1 MACAQGSQ
9 GIPTMEE
16 AQGKAK
22 QTATSA
28 QERVQGAAASA
39 QQRAHEVVSQN
50 EQRLESAFG
59 LLSIVLAVLGAFIL
73 LAPDKVLPL
82 T

>member
-1 MACAQGSQ
+1 
-9 GIPTMEE
+9 MEE

-22 QTATSA
+22 QTAAST
-28 QERVQGAAASA
+28 QEQVQGAAASA

-59 LLSIVLAVLGAFIL
+59 LLSIVLAVLGVFIL
-73 LAPDKVLPL
+73 LAPDKVAPSRHLCVKPIGRYL
-82 T
+82 V